1 MLRRISILIS
11 VMLTA
16 FFCFGSGFTAFAE
29 EDTYSLT
36 VDFITKEA
44 GAIPD
49 CQFELYY
56 ALSPNGTLFGD
67 FADLKVEVGDLTSSE
82 NVSTLAST
90 LAAYVDTGFTEDIDE
105 VGTNALGEAKF
116 EDLDAGIYLVVGS
129 SAEVNGILYTPKPAL
144 IRISGHDMDGEL
156 VKDVVAAVKY
166 DRLELPPKP
175 ISRTVTKVWDDGDSS
190 DRPKSVTVQLL
201 KDGEKYDEQVLSD
214 ANKWSY
220 TWEELDPASEWSV
233 IEVDVPD
240 GYTVSVS
247 LEDTEFIITNKG
259 DEVVP
264 PPDDT
269 STSDDNSNNDN
280 SLPPT
285 PPSGTGNGGGNND
298 TPKLP
303 QTGQLWWPVP
313 ILLASGCV
321 LLLIG
326 IISWRLSDDN
336 VAN

>member
-1 MLRRISILIS
+1 
-11 VMLTA
+11 MLTA

-29 EDTYSLT
+29 EQDYSLT
-36 VDFITKEA
+36 VKFVTTEA

-56 ALSPNGTLFGD
+56 ALSPDGTLFGD
-67 FADLKVEVGDLTSSE
+67 FADLQVDVGDLTSSE
-82 NVSTLAST
+82 NVSVLAST
-90 LAAYVDTGFTEDIDE
+90 LASYVNTGFTENIDE

-116 EDLDAGIYLVVGS
+116 TGLDAGIYLVVGS
-129 SAEVNGILYTPKPAL
+129 STEVNGILYTPKPAL
-144 IRISGHDMDGEL
+144 IRIPGHDMQGKL
-156 VKDVVAAVKY
+156 VKDVVASVKY
-166 DRLELPPKP
+166 DRLVLPPEP
-175 ISRTVTKVWDDGDSS
+175 ISRTVTKVWDDDDSPN
-190 DRPKSVTVQLL
+190 RPKSVTVQLL
-201 KDGEKYDEQVLSD
+201 KDGEKYDEQVLSAD
-214 ANKWSY
+214 SDWSY

-233 IEVDVPD
+233 IEADVPD

-269 STSDDNSNNDN
+269 STSDDNSNTDKP
-280 SLPPT
+280 LPPT
-285 PPSGTGNGGGNND
+285 PPSGTGNGGGGND
-298 TPKLP
+298 RPTLP

-326 IISWRLSDDN
+326 VISWRLSDDN
-336 VAN
+336 VAD